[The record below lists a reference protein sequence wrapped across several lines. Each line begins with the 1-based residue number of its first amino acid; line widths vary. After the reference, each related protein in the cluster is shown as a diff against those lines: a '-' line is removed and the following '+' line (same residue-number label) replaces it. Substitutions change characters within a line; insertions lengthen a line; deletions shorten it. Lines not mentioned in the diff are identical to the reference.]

1 MATNTNSTGD
11 LNPLMNVL
19 YSLSLYS
26 PLIVIIS
33 ILVFSMFTASMGKAG
48 VYLLWI
54 FVITFLRI
62 VVLKLVSM
70 STKTPLATNVPQIC
84 TTGLTQIFIP
94 NDVTYSTYLLSFT
107 MFYFLMPQILM
118 SSQAKTDIVNYYV
131 LSFFVAYIVLDLF
144 IKRSLSCV
152 PSILTVG
159 TFSDIVSGMGLG
171 AIIAGSIMYGTS
183 LRNMLFMNEVNSNKE
198 VCSMPSKQQFRCAVY
213 KNGEL
218 VGSSVQ

>member
-1 MATNTNSTGD
+1 
-11 LNPLMNVL
+11 
-19 YSLSLYS
+19 
-26 PLIVIIS
+26 
-33 ILVFSMFTASMGKAG
+33 
-48 VYLLWI
+48 
-54 FVITFLRI
+54 
-62 VVLKLVSM
+62 
-70 STKTPLATNVPQIC
+70 
-84 TTGLTQIFIP
+84 
-94 NDVTYSTYLLSFT
+94 
-107 MFYFLMPQILM
+107 M